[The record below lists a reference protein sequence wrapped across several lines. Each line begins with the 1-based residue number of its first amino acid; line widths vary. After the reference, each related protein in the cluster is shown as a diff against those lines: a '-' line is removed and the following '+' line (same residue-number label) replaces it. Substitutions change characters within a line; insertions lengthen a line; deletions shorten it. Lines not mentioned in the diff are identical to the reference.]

1 MDIQVPQ
8 IIFQIINFSVV
19 VGALTYLLYNPIRK
33 IFDERS
39 QRIAEAQKAA
49 DDTISERAKL
59 DELKQQAQDQAQQD
73 AQKIL
78 DEAKKKARSMEK
90 EMLEQAQNKA
100 VKEVEKLHQ
109 QWEKERELLATEMRK
124 QFSDSVLI
132 VVERVLDKAFDK
144 KSHSALIDAE
154 VKSILK
160 QM

>member
-8 IIFQIINFSVV
+8 ILFQIINFSVV
-19 VGALTYLLYNPIRK
+19 VGALTYLLYKPVQK
-33 IFDERS
+33 IFEERS

-49 DDTISERAKL
+49 DETISERAKL
-59 DELKQQAQDQAQQD
+59 NELKQLAQDQAQQD

-78 DEAKKKARSMEK
+78 DEAKKKARNVEK
-90 EMLEQAQNKA
+90 ELIGQAQDKA
-100 VKEVEKLHQ
+100 IKEVEKLHQ

-124 QFSDSVLI
+124 QFSDSVLV

-144 KSHSALIDAE
+144 KSHTALIDAE